1 MGDDEV
7 GLVHRQI
14 IDEEDIGIERAGAP
28 TDRAHPVGRFLQ
40 GLAAAQEFPGG
51 VRRLQLDNDVEEG
64 PLVLGP
70 ADRLG
75 LVERRDGDDIAP
87 GLQTWPP
94 LGAGWPPD
102 RRGWTRAR

>member
-7 GLVHRQI
+7 GLVNRQI
-14 IDEEDIGIERAGAP
+14 IDEEDIGIEGAGAP
-28 TDRAHPVGRFLQ
+28 THRAHPVGRFLQ
-40 GLAAAQEFPGG
+40 GLTAAQEFPGG

-70 ADRLG
+70 ADRFG
-75 LVERRDGDDIAP
+75 LIERRDGDDIARRLP
-87 GLQTWPP
+87 DLPL